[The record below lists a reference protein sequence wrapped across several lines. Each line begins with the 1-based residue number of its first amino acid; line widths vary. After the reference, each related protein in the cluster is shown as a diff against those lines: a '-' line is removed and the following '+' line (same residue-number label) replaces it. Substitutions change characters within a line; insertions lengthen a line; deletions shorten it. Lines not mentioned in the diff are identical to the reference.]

1 MAQSTTEYGVL
12 VGVDGSAESD
22 AAVRWA
28 AREASLNGTPIT
40 LMHVI
45 APVIV
50 SWPAGPYM
58 ATVLEC
64 QEDNA
69 RQAIEQAQNVL
80 ADCLGESQGL
90 TVQTEIRK
98 ESVARTLI
106 DSSKSAQMVVAG
118 SRGMGALGRMLLGST
133 STSLLHYGSG
143 PVVVVHGDDRA
154 AHDDRLPVLL
164 GIDGSPASEVATSHA
179 FEEAARRQVDLVA
192 LHVWIDVG
200 DIPPIGPTWEEQEE
214 TGRALLAERLSGW
227 QERYPDVKVHRR
239 IERAQPAYWLL
250 EEAKQ
255 AQLVVIGSHGRG
267 GFTGMLL
274 GSVSSRV
281 AQSATTPVMV
291 VRPR

>member
-1 MAQSTTEYGVL
+1 MVQSATEYGIL
-12 VGVDGSAESD
+12 VGVDSSAESD

-28 AREASLNGTPIT
+28 AREASLHDAPIT

-45 APVIV
+45 APVV
-50 SWPAGPYM
+50 ASWPAGPYM

-64 QEDNA
+64 QEENA
-69 RQAIEQAQNVL
+69 RHAIEQAQKVV
-80 ADCLGESQGL
+80 ADCLGETHGL

-106 DSSKSAQMVVAG
+106 DASKSAQMVVVG
-118 SRGMGALGRMLLGST
+118 NRGMGALGRVLLGST
-133 STSLLHYGSG
+133 STSLLHYASG
-143 PVVVVHGDDRA
+143 PVVVVHGDDQA
-154 AHDDRLPVLL
+154 AHDSRLPVLL

-179 FEEAARRQVDLVA
+179 FDEASRRGVDLVA

-214 TGRALLAERLSGW
+214 TGRALLAERLAGW

-239 IERAQPAYWLL
+239 VERAQPAYWLL

-255 AQLVVIGSHGRG
+255 AQLVVVGSHGRG

>member
-1 MAQSTTEYGVL
+1 MVQSATEYGIL

-28 AREASLNGTPIT
+28 AREASLHDAPIT

-45 APVIV
+45 APVVV

-69 RQAIEQAQNVL
+69 RHAIEQAQKVL
-80 ADCLGESQGL
+80 ADCLGEAHGL
-90 TVQTEIRK
+90 PVQTEIRK

-106 DSSKSAQMVVAG
+106 DASKSAQMVVVG
-118 SRGMGALGRMLLGST
+118 SRGMGALGRVLLGST
-133 STSLLHYGSG
+133 STSLLHYASG
-143 PVVVVHGDDRA
+143 PVVVVHGDGQA
-154 AHDDRLPVLL
+154 AHDSRLPVLL

-179 FEEAARRQVDLVA
+179 FDEASRRGVDLVA

-214 TGRALLAERLSGW
+214 TGRVLLAERLAGW
-227 QERYPDVKVHRR
+227 QERYPDVNVHRR
-239 IERAQPAYWLL
+239 VERAQPAYWLL

-255 AQLVVIGSHGRG
+255 AQLVVVGSHGRG

-281 AQSATTPVMV
+281 AQSATAPVMV